1 MPASNPWTLS
11 TLPII
16 GTAKNDKSTCQ
27 SCKQCIPQGA
37 VRVGLIFHHLNGYIA
52 LDWHHL
58 TCCETPAQLP
68 HIEGYELLSAQAQE
82 QAPTTSAS
90 TSSDTELEPKMLRG

>member
-1 MPASNPWTLS
+1 THICRPTLNMPASNPWTLS

-82 QAPTTSAS
+82 QVQHYIDQVAVS
-90 TSSDTELEPKMLRG
+90 